1 MLESAQAD
9 DFASELRPMASRP
22 MSDRIYERARQN
34 TLGAC
39 IPVHVFVGQLKRE
52 SARASIAE
60 YLELDLDG
68 DDGGKDDSR
77 RLGSPDGTVIYME
90 SKLRAIG
97 SVSNGA

>member
-1 MLESAQAD
+1 MPW
-9 DFASELRPMASRP
+9 LRRQCL
-22 MSDRIYERARQN
+22 IYERTKKH

-52 SARASIAE
+52 LESARVDSIAE
-60 YLELDLDG
+60 YLKLDLDG